1 MNLFNDF
8 IKLDL
13 KKNMGLYNLTDEFF
27 CVYLNS
33 IREKNN
39 NILVVVDT
47 IFEANKIYNNLSLFT
62 DNVYLFPMDDFL
74 TSEALAVS
82 PDLMIKRLETIN
94 NIIFT
99 QDYGI
104 MQRFF
109 ENGPFI
115 KWDELNRIETA
126 CLKMKD
132 ILHRQKIGLRKIPF
146 SLGNM
151 KGVRI

>member
-8 IKLDL
+8 IKLDI

-33 IREKNN
+33 VRLKNK

-47 IFEANKIYNNLSLFT
+47 IFEANKLYNNLSLLC
-62 DNVYLFPMDDFL
+62 DDVYLFPMDDFL

-94 NIIFT
+94 SIVF
-99 QDYGI
+99 QFYHY
-104 MQRFF
+104 RFC
-109 ENGPFI
+109 G
-115 KWDELNRIETA
+115 A
-126 CLKMKD
+126 CGNSVHYKPLCVKSA
-132 ILHRQKIGLRKIPF
+132 RK
-146 SLGNM
+146 
-151 KGVRI
+151 

>member
-1 MNLFNDF
+1 MAVVWTDPKTNWENTDKFNVSDF
-8 IKLDL
+8 NRIKNNIEFLHNEAEL
-13 KKNMGLYNLTDEFF
+13 LYKNFEISNMGQ
-27 CVYLNS
+27 
-33 IREKNN
+33 
-39 NILVVVDT
+39 NIESYESYWDVKCFNA
-47 IFEANKIYNNLSLFT
+47 FEENI
-62 DNVYLFPMDDFL
+62 
-74 TSEALAVS
+74 
-82 PDLMIKRLETIN
+82 ETIN

-115 KWDELNRIETA
+115 KLDELNRIEAA
-126 CLKMKD
+126 CLRMKD

-151 KGVRI
+151 KGVRS

>member
-1 MNLFNDF
+1 MAVVWTDPKTNWENTDKFNVSDF
-8 IKLDL
+8 NRIKNNIEFLHNEAEL
-13 KKNMGLYNLTDEFF
+13 LYKNFEISNMGQ
-27 CVYLNS
+27 
-33 IREKNN
+33 
-39 NILVVVDT
+39 NIESYESYWDVKCFNA
-47 IFEANKIYNNLSLFT
+47 FEENI
-62 DNVYLFPMDDFL
+62 
-74 TSEALAVS
+74 
-82 PDLMIKRLETIN
+82 ETIN

-126 CLKMKD
+126 CLRMKD

-151 KGVRI
+151 KGVRS

>member
-1 MNLFNDF
+1 MAVVWTDPKTNWKNTDRFNVSDF
-8 IKLDL
+8 NRIKNNIEFLHDEAEL
-13 KKNMGLYNLTDEFF
+13 LYKKFEISNMGQ
-27 CVYLNS
+27 
-33 IREKNN
+33 
-39 NILVVVDT
+39 NIESYESYWDVNWFNA
-47 IFEANKIYNNLSLFT
+47 FEE
-62 DNVYLFPMDDFL
+62 NV
-74 TSEALAVS
+74 
-82 PDLMIKRLETIN
+82 ETIN

-126 CLKMKD
+126 CLRMKD

-151 KGVRI
+151 KGGRS

>member
-1 MNLFNDF
+1 MAVVWTDPKTNWKNTDRFNVSDF
-8 IKLDL
+8 NRIKNNIEFLHNEAEL
-13 KKNMGLYNLTDEFF
+13 LYKKFEISNMGQ
-27 CVYLNS
+27 
-33 IREKNN
+33 
-39 NILVVVDT
+39 NIESYESYWDVNWFNA
-47 IFEANKIYNNLSLFT
+47 FEE
-62 DNVYLFPMDDFL
+62 NV
-74 TSEALAVS
+74 
-82 PDLMIKRLETIN
+82 ETIN

-126 CLKMKD
+126 CLRMKD

-151 KGVRI
+151 KGVRS

>member
-1 MNLFNDF
+1 MAVVWTDPKTNWKNTDRFNISDF
-8 IKLDL
+8 NRIKNNIEYLHNEAEL
-13 KKNMGLYNLTDEFF
+13 LYKNFEISNMGQ
-27 CVYLNS
+27 
-33 IREKNN
+33 
-39 NILVVVDT
+39 NIESYESYWDVSCFNA
-47 IFEANKIYNNLSLFT
+47 FEE
-62 DNVYLFPMDDFL
+62 NV
-74 TSEALAVS
+74 
-82 PDLMIKRLETIN
+82 ETIN

-146 SLGNM
+146 SLGSM